1 MSVAFV
7 VMIPVRLIVFTLG
20 LSLVVMT
27 ARSAIRQFVMPRS
40 APDGLTRNAF
50 LFMRFLFELRLHK
63 DATYEDRDR
72 VMALYAPVALLFLPV
87 VWLSLVLTG
96 YAGMYWAV
104 GVRPIID
111 AVRISGSS
119 LLTLGFAVAEGVPTT
134 ALEFTEAAIGL
145 ILVALLISYLPTMY
159 AAFSRREA
167 VVNMLEVR
175 AGSPPSPVE
184 LYARYHRLGR
194 MDELT
199 AMWATWEQW
208 FVDIEETH
216 TSLAALSFFRS
227 PQPERSWITAAG
239 AILDSGALYASA
251 LDFPRNPQTEL
262 CLRAG
267 YLALQHIADF
277 FGIPY
282 NPKPAGDEPISITR
296 LEFDEVCDRLLASG
310 VPLKA
315 DRDQAWQDFRG
326 WRVNYDLVLLTLATL
341 TMAPYAMW
349 SSDRS
354 LPRRRRHFI
363 GKSLRKK
370 GSVMG

>member
-7 VMIPVRLIVFTLG
+7 VMIPVRLIVFALG
-20 LSLVVMT
+20 LSLVVLT
-27 ARSAIRQFVMPRS
+27 VRSAIRQFVMPRS
-40 APDGLTRNAF
+40 APDGLTRSAF
-50 LFMRFLFELRLHK
+50 LFIREIFELRLHK
-63 DATYEDRDR
+63 EATYEDRDR

-96 YAGMYWAV
+96 YAGMYWAI
-104 GVRPIID
+104 GVRPVID

-134 ALEFTEAAIGL
+134 VLEFTEAAIGL

-167 VVNMLEVR
+167 IVNMLEVR

-194 MDELT
+194 MDELAT
-199 AMWATWEQW
+199 MWATWEQW

-227 PQPERSWITAAG
+227 PQPDRSWITAAG
-239 AILDSGALYASA
+239 AILDAGALYASA
-251 LDFPRNPQTEL
+251 LDFPRNPQAEL
-262 CLRAG
+262 CIRAG

-282 NPKPAGDEPISITR
+282 NPQPAGDEPISITR
-296 LEFDEVCDRLLASG
+296 PEFDEVCDRLLASG
-310 VPLKA
+310 VPVKA
-315 DRDQAWQDFRG
+315 DRDRAWQDFRG
-326 WRVNYDLVLLTLATL
+326 WRVNYDLVLLALASL

-354 LPRRRRHFI
+354 LPRRRRLFM
-363 GKSLRKK
+363 GKSFRKK
-370 GSVMG
+370 GSVA